1 MLSRFL
7 ILFLFGAI
15 FANQI
20 QTLPRFA
27 SLRSNS
33 IHMHVGPG
41 NNYPIEWKFIRQ
53 GLPVEVVAE
62 FDTWR
67 RVRDHQGTEGW
78 VHKSLLSGKRTV
90 IIMGS
95 LQNLYDKPDSQS
107 SIVARIEPSVV
118 AVVLE
123 TQPNWCKIEIR
134 NEQGRFK
141 GWVSRKQVWGIYADE
156 SKV

>member
-27 SLRSNS
+27 SHRSNS

>member
-1 MLSRFL
+1 
-7 ILFLFGAI
+7 
-15 FANQI
+15 
-20 QTLPRFA
+20 
-27 SLRSNS
+27 
-33 IHMHVGPG
+33 MHVGPG